1 MRPSPNFAFIYFG
14 AKIGYFLILT
24 KHLFGYFLILKKLN
38 IMSTA
43 ERLKE
48 YLKFKGIKNNTAE
61 NMCGLSNGYI
71 ANSKSIGSD
80 KLENILTTFQD
91 LSAEWLLRGT
101 GKMLISDGIDPA
113 QVFRALNMPPN
124 SQKIIDVW
132 LKFMEVT
139 EGMQEIYK
147 QSM

>member
-1 MRPSPNFAFIYFG
+1 
-14 AKIGYFLILT
+14 
-24 KHLFGYFLILKKLN
+24 
-38 IMSTA
+38 MSTA

-48 YLKFKGIKNNTAE
+48 YLKFKGIKNNAAE
-61 NMCGLSNGYI
+61 EICGLSNGFI
-71 ANSKSIGSD
+71 RSSKSIGSD
-80 KLENILTTFQD
+80 KLENILTAFPD

-101 GKMLISDGIDPA
+101 GKMLISDDIDPA

>member
-1 MRPSPNFAFIYFG
+1 
-14 AKIGYFLILT
+14 
-24 KHLFGYFLILKKLN
+24 
-38 IMSTA
+38 MSTA

-80 KLENILTTFQD
+80 KLENILTVFQD
-91 LSAEWLLRGT
+91 LSAEWLIRGT

-124 SQKIIDVW
+124 SHKIIDVW